1 MLGHDAGHRPTR
13 TDPTDWLADWHQRS
27 RRADDEVRARTRR
40 ASAFCHLSRAQ
51 RTLARS
57 RRDWKTDDGA
67 RGEEVPTKGRKRQ
80 TEERSGARKRK
91 MTTTHEV
98 SLHVY
103 DLRCAL
109 SVFRRSRVHASSV
122 VYSRNVTRRVGE
134 GRDEAS
140 SRRKVLE
147 GWKD

>member
-1 MLGHDAGHRPTR
+1 
-13 TDPTDWLADWHQRS
+13 
-27 RRADDEVRARTRR
+27 
-40 ASAFCHLSRAQ
+40 
-51 RTLARS
+51 
-57 RRDWKTDDGA
+57 
-67 RGEEVPTKGRKRQ
+67 VPTKGRKRQ

-91 MTTTHEV
+91 MTATTHEV